1 MTQKDFERLMKQVIK
16 EEMELML
23 TGCVLIER
31 IMVGNVKSET
41 HENLLVEV
49 QERLS

>member
-1 MTQKDFERLMKQVIK
+1 MTQKDFEKLIKQVIK
-16 EEMELML
+16 EEMELEL

-31 IMVGNVKSET
+31 IMEENVKSET
-41 HENLLVEV
+41 HEVLLVEV